1 MLVTNLK
8 VITLF
13 SNLTNNNKKEIKD
26 FIDLTNL
33 VFLILII
40 IGQATKAK
48 NSPNVFL
55 YIVPTLD
62 TPPPPHTHTLSML
75 PRILY
80 QIPSHVI

>member
-1 MLVTNLK
+1 MLVTDLK
-8 VITLF
+8 VITLL

-55 YIVPTLD
+55 SMNSFS
-62 TPPPPHTHTLSML
+62 LSLFCAYTGHML
-75 PRILY
+75 
-80 QIPSHVI
+80 